1 MKKILKIFKYV
12 VLTAVAVLLIFIVNV
27 IWFKPFSINHYYE
40 KVFIKFVLDEP
51 ELISSLG
58 IPVLSG
64 MYNDELGDISPEV
77 ELEKQK
83 KVEGFL
89 QTLQSYNKDKQSED
103 QLLSTRILEWF
114 LTDIVNA
121 NQYHLH
127 IYPVNQSFGIQSGM
141 LSSLWGLG

>member
-1 MKKILKIFKYV
+1 MKKILKIFKYL
-12 VLTAVAVLLIFIVNV
+12 VLTAVAVLLIFIINI

-40 KVFIKFVLDEP
+40 KVFIEFVLDEP
-51 ELISSLG
+51 EMISSLG

-77 ELEKQK
+77 QLEKRK
-83 KVEGFL
+83 KVEKFL

-114 LTDIVNA
+114 LTDMVNA

-127 IYPVNQSFGIQSGM
+127 N
-141 LSSLWGLG
+141 